1 MRITVTLDHDVYEA
15 AVCLARDSG
24 RSLGKVLSEL
34 ARRGLQRE
42 KPVAAMGNHRFPT
55 FQVPQD
61 APVIPASRVQGVLD
75 EEGFV

>member
-1 MRITVTLDHDVYEA
+1 MRITVILDHDVYEA

-42 KPVAAMGNHRFPT
+42 KPAAKGRRRIPT
-55 FQVPQD
+55 FQVPPD
-61 APVIPASRVQGVLD
+61 ASVILASRVQGVLD
-75 EEGFV
+75 EEG